1 MSIKSMNMPT
11 MDELVSFRREF
22 ITQFDSRQTPFLL
35 LLFRPVNLHTLLS
48 LNAKEL
54 WFSHPQDFND
64 PFDCSKV
71 IHLYKGSTDY
81 TSVLHEI
88 RIRSFANINNI
99 NNMLLWSHYADGH
112 KGIAITIAPNYPL
125 LKKNNIV
132 LSPIY
137 YDYSP
142 LKTPYHGGGE
152 VLIDTFLSKSSIWK
166 YEQEYRLITLAPYL
180 NNGNILKADRCSP
193 YFSITNITFGLK
205 CPLKYRNLIKSI
217 ISSNFSEMKKI
228 KTSTGQYQLQQTSA
242 STI

>member
-132 LSPIY
+132 QVLHMLMKSY
-137 YDYSP
+137 VVVVNNA
-142 LKTPYHGGGE
+142 LKNVRIMDWNMMKQHIRCILMKQT
-152 VLIDTFLSKSSIWK
+152 VLDV
-166 YEQEYRLITLAPYL
+166 
-180 NNGNILKADRCSP
+180 DVV
-193 YFSITNITFGLK
+193 
-205 CPLKYRNLIKSI
+205 
-217 ISSNFSEMKKI
+217 
-228 KTSTGQYQLQQTSA
+228 
-242 STI
+242 